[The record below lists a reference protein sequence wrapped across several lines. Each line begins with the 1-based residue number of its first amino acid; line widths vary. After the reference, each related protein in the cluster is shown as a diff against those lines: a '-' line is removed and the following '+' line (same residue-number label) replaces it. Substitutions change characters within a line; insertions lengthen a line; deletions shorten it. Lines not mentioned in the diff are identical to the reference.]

1 MVEQQRS
8 PIEYQAPSVADL
20 GTLADLTAGASHT
33 PHIRDLPG
41 NDSNGKSA

>member
-1 MVEQQRS
+1 MVEEQRS

-33 PHIRDLPG
+33 PPVSDTPG
-41 NDSNGKSA
+41 NDSTGKSA

>member
-1 MVEQQRS
+1 MVEQRRS
-8 PIEYQAPSVADL
+8 LIEYEAPSVVDL

-33 PHIRDLPG
+33 PPFSDLPG

>member
-8 PIEYQAPSVADL
+8 PIEYEAPSVADL
-20 GTLADLTAGASHT
+20 GTLADLTAGAANV
-33 PHIRDLPG
+33 PPNRDVPG